1 MKNKRLQYTLREVP
15 DRLDQKLREAASA
28 YGVSL
33 NKAAIAALSRG
44 VGMESE
50 SVVHHDMDDLAGTW
64 VQDPEFDKAL
74 AKMDCVDQGMWR

>member
-15 DRLDQKLREAASA
+15 DRLDQKLRETASA

-64 VQDPEFDKAL
+64 VQDPEFDEAL
-74 AKMDCVDQGMWR
+74 AEMDRVDEGLWR